1 MPVRDLIPNKRF
13 NLYPES
19 PIIQV
24 IYHSTKAKLK
34 PQEILDKFNMLVDE
48 STILH
53 DFILEKE
60 RMLIIKHGKQHYSI
74 SVAGDHIQSYARV
87 VPFLS
92 TQYDVV
98 LESFNNYINLSQ
110 TKGKVA

>member
-1 MPVRDLIPNKRF
+1 MAVRDLIPNKRF

-19 PIIQV
+19 PIINV
-24 IYHSTKAKLK
+24 IYYSTKAKLK
-34 PQEILDKFNMLVDE
+34 PQEILVKFNMLIE
-48 STILH
+48 EATILH
-53 DFILEKE
+53 DFTLEKE

-74 SVAGDHIQSYARV
+74 SVAGDHTHSYARV

-98 LESFNNYINLSQ
+98 LESLNNYIDLFQ